1 MHFWY
6 LKHKL
11 ILLSISTIS
20 FEGYATPFRLDRNA
34 NGGGILLYVSE
45 DIPSTLLNS
54 DLLIEGFFETQL
66 LCSSYKPKKNLIA
79 NHLNFIGRNL
89 DWQLGQHEKF
99 ITNDATMKNFC
110 HINRCKNMV
119 KDKTCFKNFINPTCI
134 DLIITNWPK
143 SFQEAEVIKSGL
155 SDFHK
160 MSLSV
165 MKVFLY
171 KTKTENR
178 SI

>member
-54 DLLIEGFFETQL
+54 DLLIEGFFET
-66 LCSSYKPKKNLIA
+66 
-79 NHLNFIGRNL
+79 
-89 DWQLGQHEKF
+89 
-99 ITNDATMKNFC
+99 
-110 HINRCKNMV
+110 
-119 KDKTCFKNFINPTCI
+119 
-134 DLIITNWPK
+134 
-143 SFQEAEVIKSGL
+143 
-155 SDFHK
+155 
-160 MSLSV
+160 
-165 MKVFLY
+165 
-171 KTKTENR
+171 
-178 SI
+178 